1 MFKYEK
7 QGEERLKKKFIQ
19 ELWDNYKK
27 YNMWVPEISKEKGRY
42 KRKKVIFEGRLTKN
56 NPKLSSDK
64 TQIQG
69 AENIKHNK
77 WQKTHLCILYSNCR
91 K

>member
-7 QGEERLKKKFIQ
+7 QREERLKKIFFIQ

-27 YNMWVPEISKEKGRY
+27 YNMWVQEISKEKGRY
-42 KRKKVIFEGRLTKN
+42 KRTKAIFEGRRTKN

-64 TQIQG
+64 T
-69 AENIKHNK
+69 
-77 WQKTHLCILYSNCR
+77 
-91 K
+91 